1 MPMIRAGLVVL
12 VLSSIAAID
21 ARPAAAEIYRPWCVE
36 YLGRGGT
43 NCGFHSYEQCM
54 MTATPGTG
62 GVCYRNP
69 WYGSGDQKPDITSRG
84 ERIRRR

>member
-36 YLGRGGT
+36 YLGGAARIAAST
-43 NCGFHSYEQCM
+43 
-54 MTATPGTG
+54 
-62 GVCYRNP
+62 R
-69 WYGSGDQKPDITSRG
+69 TSNA
-84 ERIRRR
+84 